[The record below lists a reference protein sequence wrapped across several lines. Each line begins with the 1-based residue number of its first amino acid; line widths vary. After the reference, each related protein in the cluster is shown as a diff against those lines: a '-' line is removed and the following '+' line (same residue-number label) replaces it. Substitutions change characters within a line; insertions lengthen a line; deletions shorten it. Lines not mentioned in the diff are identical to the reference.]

1 MDNRNTRVLIVDD
14 QESIFADFQE
24 MLGAKGR
31 KRRSDEFFEDFLPG
45 AGGGEPSVE
54 APSYELSYASSGD
67 KAIALVRSAKEA
79 NNPFAVAYI
88 DIRMPPGIDG
98 IEAIQRI
105 REFEKDLEIVIMTA
119 YSDRPITDIVTNMEL
134 LHKLLYIRKPVAHE
148 EIQQITRALVEKWN
162 LEQEATRQRQRLKT
176 VLDANA
182 DAIGL
187 FGEDGGLLY
196 ANRPYYELFD
206 FSETEELSP
215 EELSR
220 RVDARLRR
228 VVHQPVGDISNSR
241 DVEAIMEEVGNRP
254 ASEKRLFYRFSMP
267 LNEGEGG
274 DRSSIVSYRD
284 MSKEAQI
291 QHMKA
296 EIISLR
302 HELKDSYSFDGY
314 GLIGNS
320 TAMGRIYEKIHLASE
335 ADIGVLIQGES
346 GTGKEL
352 VAKAIHY
359 NSARSNKRFVPINC
373 AAIPDSLIES
383 ELFGHERGAF
393 TGAATR
399 RIGRFEEANGGTIFL
414 DEIGDMPLT
423 SQAKL
428 LRVLEERRIQRVGGT
443 THIDLDLRVIAAT
456 NHDIEEAMKTGDFR
470 EDLYYRIA
478 TFLITIPPLRERRED
493 IPPLA
498 NHFLQTTDNRR
509 ERIKTIAPDA
519 LGVLMRYRFPGN
531 VRELKNIIERAVLLE
546 TSDMLQASTLSLQIP
561 DVPGSASDQYSS
573 RHQGDLLTLEQLE
586 RQAIRHALEVTK
598 NNISRAARALGI
610 NRSTLH
616 RKMKAYGHQV

>member
-31 KRRSDEFFEDFLPG
+31 KRRSDEFSDDFLPG
-45 AGGGEPSVE
+45 AGNSEPRVE

-67 KAIALVRSAKEA
+67 KAIALVKSAKEA
-79 NNPFAVAYI
+79 NHPYAVAYI
-88 DIRMPPGIDG
+88 DVRMPPGIDG

-162 LEQEATRQRQRLKT
+162 LEQEATRQRQRLRT

-187 FGEDGGLLY
+187 FGEDGRLLY

-228 VVHQPVGDISNSR
+228 VVHHQVGDMSNAR
-241 DVEAIMEEVGNRP
+241 DIEAIMEEVGSRP

-320 TAMGRIYEKIHLASE
+320 TAMRSIYEKIHLASE

-359 NSARSNKRFVPINC
+359 NSARSNRRFVPINC

-393 TGAATR
+393 TGAANR
-399 RIGRFEEANGGTIFL
+399 RIGKFEEANGGTIFL

-456 NHDIEEAMKTGDFR
+456 NHAIEEEMKTGDFR

-478 TFLITIPPLRERRED
+478 AFLITIPPLRDRRED
-493 IPPLA
+493 IPALA
-498 NHFLQTTDNRR
+498 NHFTQNTDNGRK
-509 ERIKTIAPDA
+509 RIDTIAPDA

-573 RHQGDLLTLEQLE
+573 RHPGDLLTLEQLE

-598 NNISRAARALGI
+598 NNISRAAQALGI

-616 RKMKAYGHQV
+616 RKMKAHGHEV

>member
-31 KRRSDEFFEDFLPG
+31 KRRSDEFSDDFLPG
-45 AGGGEPSVE
+45 AGGGEPRVE

-67 KAIALVRSAKEA
+67 KAIALVKSAKEA
-79 NNPFAVAYI
+79 NNPYAVAYI
-88 DIRMPPGIDG
+88 DVRMPPGIDG

-196 ANRPYYELFD
+196 ANRPYYELFN
-206 FSETEELSP
+206 FSESDQLSP
-215 EELSR
+215 EELSK
-220 RVDARLRR
+220 RVDASLRK
-228 VVHQPVGDISNSR
+228 VAHHQVGDVSNLH
-241 DVEAIMEEVGNRP
+241 DIEAIMEEIGNRP
-254 ASEKRLFYRFSMP
+254 ASEQRLFYRFIMP
-267 LNEGEGG
+267 LNEGDDG
-274 DRSSIVSYRD
+274 DYSSIVSYRD

-296 EIISLR
+296 EILSLR
-302 HELKDSYSFDGY
+302 DELKDSYSFDGD

-320 TAMGRIYEKIHLASE
+320 TAMRRVYEKIHLASE

-352 VAKAIHY
+352 VARAIHY
-359 NSARSNKRFVPINC
+359 NSPRSNKRFVPINC
-373 AAIPDSLIES
+373 AAIPETLIES

-393 TGAATR
+393 TGAENR
-399 RIGRFEEANGGTIFL
+399 RIGKFEEANGGTIFL
-414 DEIGDMPLT
+414 DEIGDMSLP

-428 LRVLEERRIQRVGGT
+428 LRVLEERQIQRVGGT

-478 TFLITIPPLRERRED
+478 TFLITIPPLRDRRED
-493 IPPLA
+493 IPLLA
-498 NHFLQTTDNRR
+498 NHFTQNTANRR
-509 ERIKTIAPDA
+509 EHINTITPDA

-561 DVPGSASDQYSS
+561 DLPESASDLYSLPLP
-573 RHQGDLLTLEQLE
+573 GDLLTLEQLE

-598 NNISRAARALGI
+598 NNISRAAQALGI

-616 RKMKAYGHQV
+616 RKMKAHGHEV

>member
-1 MDNRNTRVLIVDD
+1 MENRNTRVLIVDD

-24 MLGAKGR
+24 MLGVKGR
-31 KRRSDEFFEDFLPG
+31 KRRSDEFSDAFLP
-45 AGGGEPSVE
+45 ASGGGEPRVE

-67 KAIALVRSAKEA
+67 EAIALVKSAKQA
-79 NNPFAVAYI
+79 NNPYAVAYI
-88 DIRMPPGIDG
+88 DVRMPPGIDG

-162 LEQEATRQRQRLKT
+162 LEQEATRQRQRLRT

-187 FGEDGGLLY
+187 FGEDGTLLY

-220 RVDARLRR
+220 RVDARLRK
-228 VVHQPVGDISNSR
+228 VAHHQVGDMSDFH

-254 ASEKRLFYRFSMP
+254 ASEQRLFYRFIMP
-267 LNEGEGG
+267 LNQGEGG
-274 DRSSIVSYRD
+274 DCSRIVSYRD

-296 EIISLR
+296 EILSLR
-302 HELKDSYSFDGY
+302 HELKDSYSFEGD

-320 TAMGRIYEKIHLASE
+320 TAMRGVYERIHLACE
-335 ADIGVLIQGES
+335 TDITVLIQGES

-359 NSARSNKRFVPINC
+359 NSARSSKRFVPINC
-373 AAIPDSLIES
+373 AAIPESLIES

-393 TGAATR
+393 TGAANR
-399 RIGRFEEANGGTIFL
+399 RIGKFEEANGGTIFL

-456 NHDIEEAMKTGDFR
+456 NQNIETEMKTGDFR

-478 TFLITIPPLRERRED
+478 TFPITIPPLRDRRED

-498 NHFLQTTDNRR
+498 NHFLQNTDNRR
-509 ERIKTIAPDA
+509 ERTNSIAPDA
-519 LGVLMRYRFPGN
+519 LGLLMRYRFPGN

-561 DVPGSASDQYSS
+561 DVPGSESDPESS
-573 RHQGDLLTLEQLE
+573 PKPGVLLTLEQLE
-586 RQAIRHALEVTK
+586 RQAIRHTLKVTD
-598 NNISRAARALGI
+598 NNVTRAAQALDI
-610 NRSTLH
+610 NRSTLR
-616 RKMKAYGHQV
+616 RKIKAYNLKQ